1 MATAKIKSYS
11 DSTVQLA
18 RWAKALSHPARIAIL
33 QILQERQ
40 ACICGD
46 LVDVLP
52 LSQATVSQHLKE
64 LKNAGLIK
72 GNIDGPRICYC
83 IDEEVWEEAGKLVAQ
98 LFSSPMNIPK
108 CC

>member
-1 MATAKIKSYS
+1 MATAKTKAFSE
-11 DSTVQLA
+11 TAVQLA

-33 QILQERQ
+33 QILQEKQ
-40 ACICGD
+40 ACICGT
-46 LVDVLP
+46 LVDELP

-72 GNIDGPRICYC
+72 GDIDGPRICYC
-83 IDEEVWEEAGKLVAQ
+83 INQDVWEEAGKLVTQ

>member
-1 MATAKIKSYS
+1 MATAKTHSFS
-11 DSTVQLA
+11 NASVQLA

-33 QILQERQ
+33 QILMERQ

-46 LVDVLP
+46 LVDELP

-64 LKNAGLIK
+64 LKNSGLIK
-72 GNIDGPRICYC
+72 GDVDGPRICYC
-83 IDEEVWEEAGKLVAQ
+83 INPKVWEEAGELVAQ
-98 LFSSPMNIPK
+98 LFSSPMSFPK